1 MMSSK
6 VCISLSVRKMILGGG
21 NDMRGDDDLL
31 YTKMEQL
38 FSKVKYHLK
47 TEWESDIRKEPMVI
61 KMYYHNA
68 GGE

>member
-1 MMSSK
+1 
-6 VCISLSVRKMILGGG
+6 MILGGG